1 MLSAATLSAA
11 VRQLPTTGPLG
22 LLREALGEV
31 LDGTDPREVFG
42 YGEAVQGLETRRERD
57 RLIREIVAR
66 FHPRASVNAAAT
78 AIAGSWRAY
87 SRSARRLDMHN
98 GEMPGAY
105 AGRERELLWRIAQ
118 LPAEI
123 PNDRQLRTIIS
134 RDSDNIMSL
143 QEKCWQSDRFT
154 LPTVPGECAFRRGD
168 GHERDAEV

>member
-31 LDGTDPREVFG
+31 LDGADPREVFG

-57 RLIREIVAR
+57 RLIREIVVR

-87 SRSARRLDMHN
+87 SRSARRLDMHS
-98 GEMPGAY
+98 GDMPKAY

-134 RDSDNIMSL
+134 RVSHNTMISNA
-143 QEKCWQSDRFT
+143 ESWQSDRFT